1 MRTAPARLALAL
13 ACGLIPAALQGQ
25 DPRLASRLSAGTA
38 QAVQELADSARAAGL
53 PHEPLIL
60 KALEG
65 ASKGADSARIVTA
78 VRALVERLQEAARAL
93 GPAATEA
100 ELVAGAAAL
109 RAGVQPN
116 RLSSLKSLRPR
127 EQVTVPLSVLADLF
141 TAGVTPDRAWS
152 SVRDMASRGATDAD
166 YLALRD
172 RLVPPGASGPTRLPP
187 AAEYPP
193 APARP
198 KSDHQD
204 R

>member
-1 MRTAPARLALAL
+1 MRASFVRLALLL
-13 ACGLIPAALQGQ
+13 ACGLVPATLHGQ

-38 QAVQELADSARAAGL
+38 HAVQELADGARAAGL

-78 VRALVERLQEAARAL
+78 VQALAGRLLEAARAL
-93 GPAATEA
+93 GPAASEA

-109 RAGVQPN
+109 RAGVQPD
-116 RLSSLKSLRPR
+116 RLSALKSLRPR

-141 TAGVTPDRAWS
+141 TAGITPDRAWS
-152 SVRDMASRGATDAD
+152 SVRDMARRGAADTD

-198 KSDHQD
+198 NSDRQD

>member
-1 MRTAPARLALAL
+1 MRSSLVCVALGLAF
-13 ACGLIPAALQGQ
+13 GLIPVALQGQ

-38 QAVQELADSARAAGL
+38 QVVQELADSARAASL

-78 VRALVERLQEAARAL
+78 VRALAGRLQEAARAL

-109 RAGVQPN
+109 RAGVQPD

-141 TAGVTPDRAWS
+141 AAGITPERAWS
-152 SVRDMASRGATDAD
+152 SVRDMASRGAADAD

-193 APARP
+193 APTRP
-198 KSDHQD
+198 NSDRQD